1 MSETWGK
8 GAKNNTI
15 GWGQGACDNTIN
27 WGQTQKDSSV
37 AQSWSGDTD
46 ISGCSTGLAQIDN
59 IYSMAFDGTDDYVDL
74 GDFTSV
80 LGTTSKFST
89 SLWCNWQSGSNPN
102 KNGMLNFAPTFAG
115 GGNTK
120 FDVRFENASSIKIT
134 INNSPTRTF
143 SITPSISSDWMH
155 IAFTY
160 DGTLSSGSADFDGVK
175 LYINGVDTTGTT
187 AVSALPENIDF
198 ANRFGFLGFAQ
209 NFNEGR
215 LWNGNIDET
224 AIFNVALTG
233 AEILSIYNATAVV
246 DGVNKTGD
254 LSQLTTPPV
263 KWYRMGD

>member
-1 MSETWGK
+1 MKIGIGIPIPYLSNLPGPSRPGGGGGGG
-8 GAKNNTI
+8 GAP
-15 GWGQGACDNTIN
+15 A
-27 WGQTQKDSSV
+27 
-37 AQSWSGDTD
+37 
-46 ISGCSTGLAQIDN
+46 LAQIDN
-59 IYSMAFDGTDDYVDL
+59 VYSMVFDGTDDYVDL
-74 GDFTSV
+74 GDFTSA
-80 LGTTSKFST
+80 LGNTSKFST

-187 AVSALPENIDF
+187 AVNALPATINF

-209 NFNEGR
+209 NFNEPR
-215 LWNGNIDET
+215 KWNGSIDEVG
-224 AIFNVALTG
+224 IFKATLTQ
-233 AEILSIYNATAVV
+233 AQVTSIYNATTT
-246 DGVNKTGD
+246 GKTAD

-263 KWYRMGD
+263 AWYRMGD